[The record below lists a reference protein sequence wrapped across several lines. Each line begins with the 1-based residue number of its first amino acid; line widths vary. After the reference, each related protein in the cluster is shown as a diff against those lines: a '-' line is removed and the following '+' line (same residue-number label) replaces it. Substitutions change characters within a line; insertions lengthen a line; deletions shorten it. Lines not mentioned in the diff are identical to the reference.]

1 MRSHR
6 SLAAGAL
13 FGLLVLSLLGFDA
26 ATAQSGSLLL
36 VRQVDTVDPARSTL
50 QFLSTAPQADAT
62 SARLTENGQS
72 VDATTAPLPDETP
85 INVALLFDTS
95 ASMDGSGALVAA
107 KDAVKRWV
115 RGRTA
120 GEKQAMRFAI
130 YTMSDTATVIQ
141 GFTADEAR
149 LVEAI
154 DRVAPARTEAASKKT
169 ALWKALRLAGDDLV
183 KQKGQPNIVV
193 MTAQA
198 DNVGPAG
205 EDAAARGSIGSSK
218 AAVFALTYT
227 GAGMTDASMR
237 SMVDRFGGTVLTT
250 DQGPQMGE
258 LLSTAGEMISD
269 QQYVVSY
276 RSNVAVGEVARLNL
290 EVGGST
296 TAVDTVVG
304 SLTVGKQ
311 ALQPVVT
318 SSSGGITFLQ
328 SGLGLAVAILL
339 VVVAVSGLAYGVTL
353 LLVKDDDL
361 SAVLRPYAEPAGGA
375 DEDDSSLIKTQFVQ
389 RAVEITEQMA
399 ADRGLLASTESAL
412 ERANLPLRA
421 GEALFFYAA
430 VVVVVTLLG
439 LAWFGSLIGGII
451 LGAFAAVIPI
461 ATVRVLAAMRKKK
474 FMSQLPDTLQLL
486 SGTLKAGYSL
496 MQGVE
501 AVSQEVEDPMGIELR
516 RVVTEARLGRPLE
529 EALEGTAQR
538 MDSNDFAWAVMAIRI
553 QREVGGNLSELL
565 LTVAETMTA
574 RERLRRD
581 VAALTAEGRVS
592 AIVLGILPLGLAL
605 AMYVLNPE
613 YISRLFNTGLGNVL
627 LGAAVVSMG
636 IGFAWMRKIINI
648 EI

>member
-1 MRSHR
+1 MRSR
-6 SLAAGAL
+6 RVLAAG
-13 FGLLVLSLLGFDA
+13 SLLAVLAVVLLSFDGA
-26 ATAQSGSLLL
+26 SAQSESLLL
-36 VRQVDTVDPARSTL
+36 VRQADTVDPARSTL
-50 QFLSTAPQADAT
+50 QFLSTVPEADAT
-62 SARLTENGQS
+62 SATLTENGQP
-72 VDATTAPLPDETP
+72 VEATTTPLPDSTA
-85 INVALLFDTS
+85 IDVALLFDTS
-95 ASMDGSGALVAA
+95 AAMDESGALVAA
-107 KDAVKRWV
+107 KDAAKRWV
-115 RGRTA
+115 RDRTGA
-120 GEKQAMRFAI
+120 EKQAMRFAI
-130 YTMSDTATVIQ
+130 YTMSDTATSVQ

-149 LVEAI
+149 LLAAI

-169 ALWKALRLAGDDLV
+169 ALWKALRLAGDDLAE
-183 KQKGQPNIVV
+183 KKGQANIVV
-193 MTAQA
+193 MTAQG

-205 EDAAARGSIGSSK
+205 EDAAARGAIGNSK
-218 AAVFALTYT
+218 AAVFALAYT
-227 GAGMTDASMR
+227 GARINDGPLR
-237 SMVDRFGGTVLTT
+237 SVVDRFGGTLLTT
-250 DQGPQMGE
+250 QQGPQMGE
-258 LLSTAGEMISD
+258 LVTSAGEMISD
-269 QQYVVSY
+269 QQYVMSY
-276 RSNVAVGEVARLNL
+276 RSNVPVGEVARLNL

-318 SSSGGITFLQ
+318 TSSGGIAFLQ
-328 SGLGLAVAILL
+328 TGLGLAVAILL
-339 VVVAVSGLAYGVTL
+339 VLVAAGGIAYGLTL
-353 LLVKDDDL
+353 VFVRDDDL
-361 SAVLRPYAEPAGGA
+361 SAVLRPYAEPTGGDA
-375 DEDDSSLIKTQFVQ
+375 EDDSSLIKTQFVQ
-389 RAVEITEQMA
+389 RAVEITEQVA
-399 ADRGLLASTESAL
+399 AERGLLASAESAL

-430 VVVVVTLLG
+430 LVVVLTLLG
-439 LAWFGSLIGGII
+439 LAWFGSLFGGII
-451 LGAFAAVIPI
+451 LGALAAIIPV
-461 ATVRVLAAMRKKK
+461 AVVRVMAGLRKKK

-501 AVSQEVEDPMGIELR
+501 AVSQEVEDPMGVELR

-529 EALEGTAQR
+529 EALEGTAER

-592 AIVLGILPLGLAL
+592 AIVLGILPIGLAL

-613 YISRLFNTGLGNVL
+613 YISRLFNTGLGNFL
-627 LGAAVVSMG
+627 LGLAVVSMG
-636 IGFAWMRKIINI
+636 IGFAWMKKIINI